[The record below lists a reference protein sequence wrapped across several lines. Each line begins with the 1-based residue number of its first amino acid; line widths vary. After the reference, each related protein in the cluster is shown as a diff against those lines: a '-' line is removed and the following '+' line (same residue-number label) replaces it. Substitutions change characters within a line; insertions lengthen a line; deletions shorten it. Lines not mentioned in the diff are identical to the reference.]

1 MVSWTFSALIS
12 FQNGYNL
19 QIKDK
24 PFTIEKHPFKIKI
37 DQHPS
42 ENAWRLDLTYEND
55 IEDRDLVINNARNE
69 ISKIVN
75 LISWSQ
81 NIPIR
86 NWRITSIVITRGN
99 NKSVEIINQR
109 IIVFDNIILAKPLGS
124 SSLESLRQTIMGNYN
139 EEITEI
145 LSMYTEAQSETSKPL
160 KFLLFYRIL
169 EKLHGNRKGADNYI
183 INWHNNRNKPIEMK
197 ASRGQVTIFT
207 FLRDNIHPK
216 DESRYFPY
224 NEITRYLPTLTEIA
238 RQSIAEK
245 YEELAN
251 I

>member
-1 MVSWTFSALIS
+1 MVTWASSALIS
-12 FQNGYNL
+12 FQNGHNL

-42 ENAWRLDLTYEND
+42 ENAWRLDLTYETD
-55 IEDRDLVINNARNE
+55 IEDRDLIINNLRNE

-86 NWRITSIVITRGN
+86 NWRITSIVFTRGN
-99 NKSVEIINQR
+99 NKSVEIITEP
-109 IIVFDNIILAKPLGS
+109 IIVFENNILVKTLGN
-124 SSLESLRQTIMGNYN
+124 SSLESLCQIIMRNYD

-145 LSMYTEAQSETSKPL
+145 LSMYTEAHSETSKPL

-169 EKLHGNRKGADNYI
+169 EKLHGNRKAADNYI

-216 DESRYFPY
+216 DNSHYFPY
-224 NEITRYLPTLTEIA
+224 KEINKYLPTLTEIV
-238 RQSIAEK
+238 RQSIVEE